1 MNIKTDSRKVTKGD
15 TFIAIKNIN
24 RDGHDYIEDAIKN
37 GASKIICEKGK
48 YNVETIIVPDTKKY
62 LEDYLYKNYYDKIK
76 EMKLIGVTGTNG
88 KTTTCFLIYQMLN
101 DLKIKAAYIG
111 TIGFYYGKVK
121 KELNNTTPDID
132 LLYEMLLEAYE
143 NHCQYVVMEVS
154 SHALELDRIHG
165 LKYNAVAFT
174 NLTRDHLDFHKT
186 MKNYLNAKK
195 KLFNLTKDEKI
206 AVINGDDDNYLSFVN
221 KNNHNIIIS
230 SKKGDVLINN
240 MDFSNIGTD
249 FSFSYQKRLY
259 QTHINMVGRYNVYNY
274 LTSLMILV
282 NLGIDINKIL
292 SLNEELSPPLGR
304 MEMIKYGTNSIFVDY
319 AHTPDAMENVLKTA
333 KEFRN
338 GKIITIIGCGGN
350 RDKTKRP
357 IMASIAE
364 KYSDYAIYTNDNPRC
379 EDPKEI
385 MNDMLKGVTL
395 DNHEI
400 IYDRKKAIIKGIDL
414 LNNHDILLILG
425 KGHEDYQII
434 GKEKKHFSDKEVVLN
449 NIKERIGVNG

>member
-1 MNIKTDSRKVTKGD
+1 
-15 TFIAIKNIN
+15 
-24 RDGHDYIEDAIKN
+24 
-37 GASKIICEKGK
+37 
-48 YNVETIIVPDTKKY
+48 
-62 LEDYLYKNYYDKIK
+62 
-76 EMKLIGVTGTNG
+76 
-88 KTTTCFLIYQMLN
+88 
-101 DLKIKAAYIG
+101 
-111 TIGFYYGKVK
+111 
-121 KELNNTTPDID
+121 
-132 LLYEMLLEAYE
+132 
-143 NHCQYVVMEVS
+143 
-154 SHALELDRIHG
+154 
-165 LKYNAVAFT
+165 
-174 NLTRDHLDFHKT
+174 
-186 MKNYLNAKK
+186 
-195 KLFNLTKDEKI
+195 
-206 AVINGDDDNYLSFVN
+206 
-221 KNNHNIIIS
+221 
-230 SKKGDVLINN
+230 
-240 MDFSNIGTD
+240 
-249 FSFSYQKRLY
+249 
-259 QTHINMVGRYNVYNY
+259 MVGRYNVYNY